1 MSVKNLLR
9 IIFLLLISN
18 GYPAYAALDIRI
30 TQGVEQALPI
40 AIVPFGWS
48 RPGSGVPIDMAGII
62 GSDLLRSGR
71 FNVMNEQDL
80 PQRPNRFAAI
90 NFGDWRKLGMENLLI
105 GELVPT
111 ADGNY
116 QASFRLIDV
125 YREEQIA
132 GLRIRAKGNQLRR
145 VAHQIADIVFETLTD
160 IKGAFATRVAYVT
173 VTNASGKK
181 AYTLQIADADGYN
194 AQLLLES
201 GQPLLSPEWSP
212 DGKKLAYVSFEDNN
226 SAIYVQD
233 LVSGARTRVAANA
246 GINSAPSWSPD
257 GSRLAMTLSKDGNP
271 EVYILHLSG
280 KLLQRITNNP
290 AIDTE
295 PAWSNDGKRLAFTS
309 DRGGN
314 PQIYETRID
323 GGGVKRLT
331 FEGNYNA
338 CASYSPDGRYL
349 AIVHGMNGSYRIAT
363 LDLRNQRVS
372 VLTQSHLDES
382 PSFSPNGNMIIYTT
396 IGGRGTQLAAV
407 SIDGNVQQQFSL
419 RDEEVRE
426 PAWGPFLNP

>member
-1 MSVKNLLR
+1 
-9 IIFLLLISN
+9 
-18 GYPAYAALDIRI
+18 
-30 TQGVEQALPI
+30 
-40 AIVPFGWS
+40 
-48 RPGSGVPIDMAGII
+48 
-62 GSDLLRSGR
+62 
-71 FNVMNEQDL
+71 
-80 PQRPNRFAAI
+80 
-90 NFGDWRKLGMENLLI
+90 
-105 GELVPT
+105 
-111 ADGNY
+111 
-116 QASFRLIDV
+116 
-125 YREEQIA
+125 
-132 GLRIRAKGNQLRR
+132 
-145 VAHQIADIVFETLTD
+145 
-160 IKGAFATRVAYVT
+160 
-173 VTNASGKK
+173 
-181 AYTLQIADADGYN
+181 
-194 AQLLLES
+194 
-201 GQPLLSPEWSP
+201 
-212 DGKKLAYVSFEDNN
+212 
-226 SAIYVQD
+226 
-233 LVSGARTRVAANA
+233 
-246 GINSAPSWSPD
+246 
-257 GSRLAMTLSKDGNP
+257 MTLSKDGNP